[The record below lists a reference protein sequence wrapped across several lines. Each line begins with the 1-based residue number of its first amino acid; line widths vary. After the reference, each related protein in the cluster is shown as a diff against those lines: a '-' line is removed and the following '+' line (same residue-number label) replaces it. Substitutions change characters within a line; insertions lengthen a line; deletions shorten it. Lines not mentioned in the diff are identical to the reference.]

1 MLPAFLFAPI
11 FLKLATMSVAL
22 GKLEAIIG
30 HKFKNLKL
38 LERAVTHRSWAYENL
53 PGEPDEKVREVEN
66 ESMEFI
72 GDSVL
77 GLVIAE
83 QLFIRN
89 PKLSEGDLTLMK
101 HNLVSGSAL
110 ASLSESIG
118 LGEFL
123 KLGGSEVKSGRRKL
137 SLLTNAFEA
146 VVGAVFLDAGYVAV
160 RVVITRL
167 MEKRLQSVTP
177 EASVDFK
184 SRLQT
189 ELQAQKQKTA
199 DYHLLKTEGPPHARV
214 FFVEVTRENGKA
226 RGQGNSIKAAEM
238 MAAAEALSMLAQKD
252 EPTAK
257 RAGRK

>member
-1 MLPAFLFAPI
+1 MLPAFFFAPI
-11 FLKLATMSVAL
+11 FLKLATMPVAL
-22 GKLEAIIG
+22 GKLETVIG

-53 PGEPDEKVREVEN
+53 PGESEENVRKAEN

-83 QLFIRN
+83 QLFLRN

-110 ASLSESIG
+110 ASLSQAIG

-123 KLGGSEVKSGRRKL
+123 RLGGSETKSGRRKQ

-146 VVGAVFLDAGYVAV
+146 VIGAVFLDSGYVAA

-167 MEKRLQSVTP
+167 MEERLQNVTP
-177 EASVDFK
+177 ETSVDFK
-184 SRLQT
+184 SRFQT

-199 DYHLLKTEGPPHARV
+199 SYHLIKTEGPPHSRM
-214 FFVEVTRENGKA
+214 FFVEVTWESGKA

-238 MAAAEALSMLAQKD
+238 MAAAEALNMLAQQQK
-252 EPTAK
+252 PTAK
-257 RAGRK
+257 HARKN

>member
-1 MLPAFLFAPI
+1 MR
-11 FLKLATMSVAL
+11 VAL

-38 LERAVTHRSWAYENL
+38 LERAVTHRSWAYENM
-53 PGEPDEKVREVEN
+53 PGKIDEIVRGAEN

-83 QLFIRN
+83 QLFLRN
-89 PKLSEGDLTLMK
+89 PTLSEGDLTLMK

-110 ASLSESIG
+110 ATLSEAIG
-118 LGEFL
+118 LGDFL
-123 KLGGSEVKSGRRKL
+123 RLGGSEVKAGRRKQ

-146 VVGAVFLDAGYVAV
+146 VIGAVFLDSGYIAA

-167 MEKRLQSVTP
+167 MEDRLQSVTP
-177 EASVDFK
+177 EDSIDFK

-199 DYHLLKTEGPPHARV
+199 AYDLLRADGPPHART
-214 FFVEVTRENGKA
+214 FFVEVTWETGKA

-238 MAAAEALSMLAQKD
+238 MAAAEALNIIKQ
-252 EPTAK
+252 PAK
-257 RAGRK
+257 PSPKRTRKK

>member
-1 MLPAFLFAPI
+1 
-11 FLKLATMSVAL
+11 MSVAL
-22 GKLEAIIG
+22 GKLEALIG

-53 PGEPDEKVREVEN
+53 PGESEENIREAEN

-77 GLVIAE
+77 GLVVAE
-83 QLFIRN
+83 QLFRRE
-89 PKLSEGDLTLMK
+89 PQRSEGDLTLMK

-110 ASLSESIG
+110 ASLSEEIG

-123 KLGGSEVKSGRRKL
+123 KLGRSEIKSGRRKQ

-146 VVGAVFLDAGYVAV
+146 VIGAVFLDSGYVAS
-160 RVVITRL
+160 RAVIKRL
-167 MEKRLQSVTP
+167 MQKRIKNVTP
-177 EASVDFK
+177 ESSVDFK

-199 DYHLLKTEGPPHARV
+199 AYNLLRSEGPPHART
-214 FFVEVTRENGKA
+214 FFVEVTWDSGKA

-238 MAAAEALSMLAQKD
+238 MAAAEALTMIAEK
-252 EPTAK
+252 EKPAAK
-257 RAGRK
+257 RARKN

>member
-1 MLPAFLFAPI
+1 MP
-11 FLKLATMSVAL
+11 VAL

-53 PGEPDEKVREVEN
+53 PGETEENVREAEN

-83 QLFIRN
+83 QLFLRN
-89 PKLSEGDLTLMK
+89 PTLSEGDLTLMK

-110 ASLSESIG
+110 ASLSDEIG

-123 KLGGSEVKSGRRKL
+123 RLGGSEVKGGRRKQ
-137 SLLTNAFEA
+137 SLLTNALEA
-146 VVGAVFLDAGYVAV
+146 VIGAVFLDSGYVAA

-167 MEKRLQSVTP
+167 MEQRLQSVTP
-177 EASVDFK
+177 AASMDFK

-199 DYHLLKTEGPPHARV
+199 AYNLLKTEGPPHLRT
-214 FFVEVTRENGKA
+214 FFVEVTWENGKA

-238 MAAAEALSMLAQKD
+238 MAAAEALHMLAPI
-252 EPTAK
+252 EGRAK
-257 RAGRK
+257 RARKN